1 MVNVKRHKHFLK
13 YNHDLDEKNNP
24 LPVSVSDYING

>member
-1 MVNVKRHKHFLK
+1 MLNVIQYFLNC
-13 YNHDLDEKNNP
+13 NHDLDEKNTP